1 MKTILMVLAAVAT
14 LATHAL
20 SQAQTGGSLNDARS
34 AITKGTAPGIVII
47 GAKRRA
53 PEASAAASAATAS
66 APVAAAAAASAGAAT
81 PAAPRKA
88 EAPAAPAA
96 AAATPLAERVGA
108 ALKWGDPPSG
118 LPLNAARRL
127 DSPSL
132 GIALQPAK
140 PAASQ
145 PAAK

>member
-1 MKTILMVLAAVAT
+1 MKTILMVLAAAAT
-14 LATHAL
+14 LATHAP

-47 GAKRRA
+47 GAKRRP

-66 APVAAAAAASAGAAT
+66 APAPAAAASAGS
-81 PAAPRKA
+81 AAPATARKA
-88 EAPAAPAA
+88 EAPAAPAT
-96 AAATPLAERVGA
+96 ATPLAERVGA

>member
-1 MKTILMVLAAVAT
+1 MKTILMVLAAAAT

-20 SQAQTGGSLNDARS
+20 SQAQSGGSLNDARS

-66 APVAAAAAASAGAAT
+66 APVAAAASAGSAA
-81 PAAPRKA
+81 PAAVRKA
-88 EAPAAPAA
+88 EAPAAP

-132 GIALQPAK
+132 GIALQSAK

>member
-1 MKTILMVLAAVAT
+1 MKTQLLVLAAAAT

-20 SQAQTGGSLNDARS
+20 SQAPSGGSLNDARS

-47 GAKRRA
+47 GAKRRP
-53 PEASAAASAATAS
+53 PEASAAASAA
-66 APVAAAAAASAGAAT
+66 SAGAAA
-81 PAAPRKA
+81 PAPSAAAPV
-88 EAPAAPAA
+88 A

-108 ALKWGDPPSG
+108 AIKWGDPPSG
-118 LPLNAARRL
+118 QPLNAARRL
-127 DSPSL
+127 DSPTL
-132 GIALQPAK
+132 GIALPSAR

>member
-1 MKTILMVLAAVAT
+1 MKTILMVLAAVAA

-47 GAKRRA
+47 GAKRRP

-66 APVAAAAAASAGAAT
+66 APVAAAAAASAGAAA

-88 EAPAAPAA
+88 DAPAAP

>member
-1 MKTILMVLAAVAT
+1 MKTILMVLAAAAT

-20 SQAQTGGSLNDARS
+20 SQAQSGGSLNDARS

-53 PEASAAASAATAS
+53 PEPSAAASAATA
-66 APVAAAAAASAGAAT
+66 
-81 PAAPRKA
+81 
-88 EAPAAPAA
+88 AAPAP

-118 LPLNAARRL
+118 LPLSAARRL

>member
-1 MKTILMVLAAVAT
+1 M

-20 SQAQTGGSLNDARS
+20 ALAQSGGSLNDARN
-34 AITKGTAPGIVII
+34 AINKGTSPGIVII

-53 PEASAAASAATAS
+53 PEASAAAASAS
-66 APVAAAAAASAGAAT
+66 APTQT
-81 PAAPRKA
+81 P
-88 EAPAAPAA
+88 A

-108 ALKWGDPPSG
+108 ALKLGDPPSG
-118 LPLNAARRL
+118 LPLSAARRL

-132 GIALQPAK
+132 GIAIPSAR

>member
-47 GAKRRA
+47 GAKRRP

-66 APVAAAAAASAGAAT
+66 APVAAASAGAAT

-88 EAPAAPAA
+88 EAPAAP

>member
-1 MKTILMVLAAVAT
+1 MKTILMVLAAAAT

-20 SQAQTGGSLNDARS
+20 SHAQSGGSLNDARS
-34 AITKGTAPGIVII
+34 AITKGTTPGIVII

-53 PEASAAASAATAS
+53 PEPSAAASAATA
-66 APVAAAAAASAGAAT
+66 ADPVAAASTGAAAPTTA
-81 PAAPRKA
+81 RKA
-88 EAPAAPAA
+88 DAPAAP

-132 GIALQPAK
+132 GIALPPAK